1 PAQPVGVRHRTEAGS
16 SRDGG
21 RQQYTRLQVGP
32 EKRNKNPCV
41 QAPIGEPERCKR
53 RAVRSEEAL
62 GQVAEALPPSS
73 GRASW
78 GRLPTGGGG
87 GGGAKNRHR
96 EREREEREEGG
107 WPLCEPLETWPRR
120 SPACCGRARAGTLG
134 STLEEPRY
142 RTQINTHK

>member
-1 PAQPVGVRHRTEAGS
+1 QRCGARQTGPVP
-16 SRDGG
+16 
-21 RQQYTRLQVGP
+21 Q
-32 EKRNKNPCV
+32 KRNKNPCV